1 MTFAL
6 IVLGGASSPFLIL
19 ATLATLYRAL
29 ARRLIAG
36 PRSPLANKDSFPCAC
51 G

>member
-19 ATLATLYRAL
+19 AMLATIYRAF

-36 PRSPLANKDSFPCAC
+36 PGSL
-51 G
+51 